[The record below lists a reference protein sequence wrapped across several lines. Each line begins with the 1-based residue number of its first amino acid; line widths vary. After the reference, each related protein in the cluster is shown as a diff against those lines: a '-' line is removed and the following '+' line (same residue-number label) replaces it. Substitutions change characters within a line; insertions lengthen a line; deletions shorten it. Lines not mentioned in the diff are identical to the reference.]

1 MAVRFIVKLGG
12 AAVTDKGSFET
23 LNQSALEQSVQ
34 QLKILYDAGT
44 KFIVVHGAGS
54 FGHFQ
59 ASLSSVQ
66 NGGIENK
73 SVRDGFAKTRF
84 LLFSMLAENSVV
96 DCLSRN

>member
-23 LNQSALEQSVQ
+23 LNQTALEQSVQ
-34 QLKILYDAGT
+34 QLKILYKTGAR
-44 KFIVVHGAGS
+44 FIVVHGAGS

-59 ASLSSVQ
+59 ASQSSVHK
-66 NGGIENK
+66 GGIENK

-84 LLFSMLAENSVV
+84 FLFSLLVENSVL